1 MLEEYYILVK
11 RIEGL
16 SLSPME
22 YWELDTFTTQKLL
35 DLEKET
41 MEREAAAYGKEK
53 YKEFSDENSDDMMD
67 IVQDMT
73 E

>member
-1 MLEEYYILVK
+1 
-11 RIEGL
+11 
-16 SLSPME
+16 ME